1 MKFYIRRAVV
11 GVLAV
16 PAVSGAYVFG
26 YLGLMILGAENSLKI
41 EEIWNNGLLI
51 GGVCAVMLVFAPQV
65 NKFLDRVVGE

>member
-26 YLGLMILGAENSLKI
+26 YLGLMLLGAENSLKI
-41 EEIWNNGLLI
+41 EEIWNNGMLI
-51 GGVCAVMLVFAPQV
+51 GVVCAVMLTFSPQV
-65 NKFLDRVVGE
+65 SRLVDRLTGE